1 MLEASKLELKE
12 LKSKFLELL
21 EVDTEFRYFIAGRL
35 GILEVLKRLDRI
47 EASLDKLWDSVNR
60 LWEEVKG
67 LREEQ
72 VRLWENQNKLWE
84 EVKALREGQ
93 NKLWDSVNKLWENQ
107 NKLWEEVKALR
118 EGQNKLWE
126 NQTKLWDSVNRLW
139 EEVKGLREEQLRF
152 SRELLKLRVSF
163 ESMGRALGVTLEHYA
178 ASFVKLMLEGMGFP
192 EAEVGRKVLLHEGAL
207 YEVNIFCDEPLTVG
221 EATLYLGDMDEAR
234 RELEK
239 LLKRVEIAEKV
250 TGKKVKLKILAIG
263 NASKQ
268 ALEYLRAKA
277 EGLEVKILYGRE
289 VLT

>member
-1 MLEASKLELKE
+1 
-12 LKSKFLELL
+12 
-21 EVDTEFRYFIAGRL
+21 
-35 GILEVLKRLDRI
+35 
-47 EASLDKLWDSVNR
+47 
-60 LWEEVKG
+60 
-67 LREEQ
+67 
-72 VRLWENQNKLWE
+72 
-84 EVKALREGQ
+84 
-93 NKLWDSVNKLWENQ
+93 
-107 NKLWEEVKALR
+107 
-118 EGQNKLWE
+118 
-126 NQTKLWDSVNRLW
+126 
-139 EEVKGLREEQLRF
+139 LREEQLRF